1 MDNSQNSSPSPTAGL
16 SPPKPQQAQ
25 GQKHKSPT
33 QEWQLVQPKNNRRS
47 RKPRPVVTSSSA
59 TRTAGPS
66 RSLQDITSEYHRLR
80 QDPPTQ
86 QCCTTI
92 RLLIRANAGACSRVD
107 KAICLGMGSFD
118 PPDGAWEAKRRAY
131 VQFLVFEAM
140 VEEMESLFKTT
151 IHSTFQEPLLT
162 DADTAFLTARGHA
175 VVPAPL
181 ASTAVTQHTL
191 LYGIHLY
198 RPLYEEALRDHLPSV
213 FVGTGW
219 ETWDQLMLPDND
231 LHRIKNMHDEYRKWE
246 FPQEGTVFTG
256 TWLYWRPSTTCS
268 AVDADGRCA

>member
-1 MDNSQNSSPSPTAGL
+1 MGNPPNPSPSPTAGP
-16 SPPKPQQAQ
+16 SQPSQPRQEQQ
-25 GQKHKSPT
+25 
-33 QEWQLVQPKNNRRS
+33 QEWHVVQPKNNRRP
-47 RKPRPVVTSSSA
+47 RKPRPVVLSSSA
-59 TRTAGPS
+59 TRTTGAP

-92 RLLIRANAGACSRVD
+92 RHLIRAHAGACSRVD
-107 KAICLGMGSFD
+107 KAICLGMGTFD

-131 VQFLVFEAM
+131 IQFLVFEAM
-140 VEEMESLFKTT
+140 VQEMETLFQTT
-151 IHSTFQEPLLT
+151 IQCTFQEPLLT
-162 DADTAFLTARGHA
+162 DADTAFLTARGHT

-219 ETWDQLMLPDND
+219 ETWDQLMLPGHH
-231 LHRIKNMHDEYRKWE
+231 LHRIKDMHDTYQKWE
-246 FPQEGTVFTG
+246 LPQDGTVFTG
-256 TWLYWRPSTTCS
+256 TWLYWRPSNP
-268 AVDADGRCA
+268 APPGPAPGVPAGRPA